1 MMCIKPYIEI
11 LLVFLSKSLLI
22 NGDRETDSE
31 LSQSKRGEVAKS
43 VLKVE
48 QHVYERISGVVKL
61 INAALIDIDSNNNDL

>member
-48 QHVYERISGVVKL
+48 QHV
-61 INAALIDIDSNNNDL
+61 